1 MNSIQAR
8 PPAAQAE
15 RRVAIVTGAA
25 SGLGFALSAE
35 LVSRGV
41 FVVLADRDVEGGETA
56 ARELNGSGA
65 GCEFVLVD
73 VTSFEEVDLLVAGVF
88 ARHGR
93 LDLMFNNAG
102 RGVLGEVRDMES
114 HHWQDMIDVNL
125 GGVAA
130 GVQACWRRMAEQGF
144 GHVVNTSSL
153 AGLVPTATGTAYS
166 AVKHA
171 VVALSLALREEGRG
185 LGLRCTV
192 ACPGFVRTG
201 FGSSAEY
208 LGVERE
214 ALFAPG
220 AQDHEL
226 TRSFARRILNGV
238 EANRAVVIT
247 PAWLRL
253 VWWAGRLLPSL
264 LTRLVGTVA
273 LRRHRAVR
281 LGASVGSST
290 RPGAPR

>member
-1 MNSIQAR
+1 M
-8 PPAAQAE
+8 
-15 RRVAIVTGAA
+15 
-25 SGLGFALSAE
+25 
-35 LVSRGV
+35 
-41 FVVLADRDVEGGETA
+41 TA
-56 ARELNGSGA
+56 NKQ
-65 GCEFVLVD
+65 C
-73 VTSFEEVDLLVAGVF
+73 
-88 ARHGR
+88 
-93 LDLMFNNAG
+93 
-102 RGVLGEVRDMES
+102 
-114 HHWQDMIDVNL
+114 
-125 GGVAA
+125 
-130 GVQACWRRMAEQGF
+130 
-144 GHVVNTSSL
+144 TSSL
-153 AGLVPTATGTAYS
+153 KRNPAAL
-166 AVKHA
+166 AVGA
-171 VVALSLALREEGRG
+171 LVALSLALREEGRD
-185 LGLRCTV
+185 LGIRCTV

-214 ALFAPG
+214 ALFPPG

-253 VWWAGRLLPSL
+253 VWWAQRLLPSL

-281 LGASVGSST
+281 LGASAESST